1 MLSRKFQFYLGIV
14 NTFPAVFYI
23 FLGIFSAFMH
33 KISHSASPR
42 EKFYAF
48 WQRKCQEKC
57 RKQLEKWWQFL
68 GKNFHLLHTV
78 TTCRKLIF
86 PTFFL
91 MNFFVRKKKRGNT
104 SLISVCCSVIIF
116 LCFFSNLNKSLSDC
130 STHRCYNLTNFGQ
143 DWTKSKKYYYT

>member
-1 MLSRKFQFYLGIV
+1 MVMLSRKFQFYLGIV

-68 GKNFHLLHTV
+68 GKISTCLTLLPHVGNLYSTFWITVIQSFMIFAGNKPWSEYFLSQNQCGILQNQFVALKIFFHWSL
-78 TTCRKLIF
+78 
-86 PTFFL
+86 TFSHF
-91 MNFFVRKKKRGNT
+91 KK
-104 SLISVCCSVIIF
+104 S
-116 LCFFSNLNKSLSDC
+116 
-130 STHRCYNLTNFGQ
+130 
-143 DWTKSKKYYYT
+143 